1 MAAGAA
7 GEHDEVVLPSAELR
21 LQGPDIQAEFFGPGG
36 CGIDQKLHPLGGGP
50 SRSADLRAAGQGQL
64 PNADKIAV
72 FDFAGSGGGPFEH
85 PLQISVMIMI
95 IFVRI

>member
-1 MAAGAA
+1 MVAGAA
-7 GEHDEVVLPSAELR
+7 GEHDEVVLATAQLR
-21 LQGPDIQAEFFGPGG
+21 LQGAGIQAEFSEHGG
-36 CGIDQKLHPLGGGP
+36 CGIDKKLHPLGRGP

-85 PLQISVMIMI
+85 PLQISVMIMM
-95 IFVRI
+95 FARI